1 MREHGNQ
8 ARNDRLGVVT
18 RVVDGGMWRKSCAR
32 PGSQHLGGAVVYGA
46 DEDH

>member
-1 MREHGNQ
+1 
-8 ARNDRLGVVT
+8 
-18 RVVDGGMWRKSCAR
+18 MWRKSCAR